1 MTTRRKEPS
10 RSSTETQKD
19 NINWLAKQL
28 APFVPLPPVHALLF
42 PYHLASRACK
52 SHTPFCRLLCCRV
65 SSMHCAGLA
74 FFFPSLQKK
83 CEMQQNKPSISHKYI
98 KQSSPS
104 QRTGCLLPQ
113 V

>member
-1 MTTRRKEPS
+1 MTAGRAEPS
-10 RSSTETQKD
+10 RTSTETHKD

-28 APFVPLPPVHALLF
+28 APFVPLPSHACPSISLSFGFKSLQE
-42 PYHLASRACK
+42 PYTILQATVLQGLQH
-52 SHTPFCRLLCCRV
+52 
-65 SSMHCAGLA
+65 AGLA
-74 FFFPSLQKK
+74 FFFFPSLQKK